1 MKNIKKIWLIIL
13 VCITASVSTSCRK
26 MSENGDLDGQWQ
38 ILSIEYLAD
47 GTVTTPK
54 GYYYCLFRS
63 VVNLTSRTNALQAG
77 NLIYKDRKLTLS
89 MPYSTVEQL
98 APWGMNATETTFDVT
113 RLSKDKMTLQSDYAL
128 IEFRTF

>member
-54 GYYYCLFRS
+54 GCYYCLFRS

-128 IEFRTF
+128 IEFRKF